1 MKKLMHILLLSC
13 LKATE
18 FIEKK
23 IHYKL
28 SFREKIQLKL
38 HTMMCSA
45 CSAYEEQSEL
55 IEKIVSNNKT
65 PLPNNEDLTS
75 LKKSI
80 VEKIPAN

>member
-1 MKKLMHILLLSC
+1 MKKIMHILLLSC

-28 SFREKIQLKL
+28 SFKEKVQLRL
-38 HTMMCSA
+38 HTMMCKA
-45 CSAYEEQSEL
+45 CADYEKQSEL
-55 IEKIVSNNKT
+55 IEKVILNDNISKT
-65 PLPNNEDLTS
+65 TSEDISS

-80 VEKIPAN
+80 VKKIPTD